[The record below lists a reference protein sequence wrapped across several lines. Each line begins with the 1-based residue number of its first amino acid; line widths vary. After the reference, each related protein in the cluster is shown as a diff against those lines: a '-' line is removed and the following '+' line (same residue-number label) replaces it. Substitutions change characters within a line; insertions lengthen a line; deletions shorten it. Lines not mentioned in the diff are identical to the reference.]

1 MHLALLAILSCIEI
15 PALLDP
21 FNINRTYN
29 DLRKNI
35 WSHIQIKITKT
46 SDVGTPKPI
55 QLANVIGD
63 TMFRCSYTLK

>member
-1 MHLALLAILSCIEI
+1 MLTLIEI
-15 PALLDP
+15 LVLLDQL
-21 FNINRTYN
+21 NIYRTYN